1 MNNKISK
8 FLNLINNPKFALIII
23 LLFII
28 IFFLSEGFTGGF
40 DPAFYTF
47 GPTKDVNGNYISFMG
62 IEVKEWKHVIII
74 YLITFI
80 SVLLSI
86 YYNNVLNIKIEAY
99 VFNHAVKHIPFNKI
113 WTYLMLLTDPLI
125 QIILFIIRFYA
136 TATLQIQ
143 YIIPQIIATYIGEV
157 PFILNWLVG
166 KTFI

>member
-1 MNNKISK
+1 MNNIISK

-23 LLFII
+23 LLFIL

-47 GPTKDVNGNYISFMG
+47 GPTQDTNGNYISFMG
-62 IEVKEWKHVIII
+62 IQVKKWKHVIII

-86 YYNNVLNIKIEAY
+86 YYNNVLDIKVGAY
-99 VFNHAVKHIPFNKI
+99 VFNHAVKHIPFNKV
-113 WTYLMLLTDPLI
+113 WSYVVLLLDPLI

-143 YIIPQIIATYIGEV
+143 YIIPQILATYIGEV